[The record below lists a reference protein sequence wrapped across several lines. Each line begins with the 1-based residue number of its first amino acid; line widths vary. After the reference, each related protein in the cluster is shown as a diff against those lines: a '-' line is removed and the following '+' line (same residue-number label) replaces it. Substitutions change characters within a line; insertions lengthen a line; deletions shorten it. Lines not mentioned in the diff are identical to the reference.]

1 MAIITPTSGVRHE
14 ASSRPDH
21 AAAAGTGPAARQEP
35 PAVRGRG
42 TLTMSEKVVEKVAA
56 QGASELPFV
65 GGFGG
70 GVLGVG
76 RHAGTGQRPRAS
88 VNLSG
93 TGVTVFLDIALD
105 FPADVAARSADIRR
119 HVTSTLERVTGLR
132 VRRIDITIKALTT
145 GSHRTARSLQ

>member
-1 MAIITPTSGVRHE
+1 MVITSGSGVRQ
-14 ASSRPDH
+14 
-21 AAAAGTGPAARQEP
+21 PAAPLPHQAPAGAGPEDRQDP
-35 PAVRGRG
+35 PPLRGRG
-42 TLTMSEKVVEKVAA
+42 TLTMSGKVVEKIAA

-76 RHAGTGQRPRAS
+76 RHAGAGHRPRAS
-88 VNLSG
+88 VDLGG
-93 TGVTVFLDIALD
+93 TGVTVYLDIALD
-105 FPADVAARSADIRR
+105 FPADIAARSADIRR

-145 GSHRTARSLQ
+145 GADRPSRSLQ

>member
-1 MAIITPTSGVRHE
+1 MAIITPSSGVRQPAPPLPH
-14 ASSRPDH
+14 H
-21 AAAAGTGPAARQEP
+21 AAAGTAPEGRPDP
-35 PAVRGRG
+35 PVARGRG

-76 RHAGTGQRPRAS
+76 RHAGAGHRPRAS
-88 VNLSG
+88 MELSG

-105 FPADVAARSADIRR
+105 FPADIAARSADIRR

-145 GSHRTARSLQ
+145 GADRPSRSLQ

>member
-1 MAIITPTSGVRHE
+1 
-14 ASSRPDH
+14 
-21 AAAAGTGPAARQEP
+21 
-35 PAVRGRG
+35 
-42 TLTMSEKVVEKVAA
+42 MSEKVVEKVAA

-105 FPADVAARSADIRR
+105 FPADVAARSADIRQ